1 MNRAYLDSLPEVR
14 NKYGFQLKDDEKV
27 VFTCKLAVFGTS
39 QGAMLGGD
47 NTVFA
52 LTNQRIMA
60 NNGRG
65 VWCVSISDED
75 IAGYSLVNKGK
86 FIFKERYALVMLKDL
101 LAYGEDGEL
110 TLDGFRFYFSKRNEA
125 AFDAIMQQ
133 VMQ

>member
-14 NKYGFQLKDDEKV
+14 NKYGFQLKDNEKV

-60 NNGRG
+60 
-65 VWCVSISDED
+65 E
-75 IAGYSLVNKGK
+75 
-86 FIFKERYALVMLKDL
+86 
-101 LAYGEDGEL
+101 AYGVFPSL
-110 TLDGFRFYFSKRNEA
+110 TRILPA
-125 AFDAIMQQ
+125 TLW
-133 VMQ
+133 

>member
-14 NKYGFQLKDDEKV
+14 NKYGFQLEDGEKV

-52 LTNQRIMA
+52 LTNRRIMA

-65 VWCVSISDED
+65 IWCVSISDED
-75 IAGYSLVNKGK
+75 IAGQ
-86 FIFKERYALVMLKDL
+86 D
-101 LAYGEDGEL
+101 EL
-110 TLDGFRFYFSKRNEA
+110 TVCSFSSKTLRLTVTAVLGRTHTFFMCKKLN
-125 AFDAIMQQ
+125 I
-133 VMQ
+133 